1 MVVTYSKNMIDREA
15 LAKEWEELLRESS
28 KIQSRIKALD
38 LAFRSTTDELAEL
51 YLREDITGPVKTC
64 IEGIDHVLFDLNQK
78 VYLVKKDKGI
88 LRLYS
93 TVSYSKYI
101 NMEKE
106 TKRNC

>member
-15 LAKEWEELLRESS
+15 LAKEWEELLKKSS

-51 YLREDITGPVKTC
+51 YLRKGITGPVKTC
-64 IEGIDHVLFDLNQK
+64 IEGIDHVLFDLEQN
-78 VYLVKKDKGI
+78 VYLVKRNKGI
-88 LRLYS
+88 LRLDS
-93 TVSYSKYI
+93 IVKYSKYI

-106 TKRNC
+106 TKCNC

>member
-15 LAKEWEELLRESS
+15 LAKEWEELLKESS

-64 IEGIDHVLFDLNQK
+64 IEGI
-78 VYLVKKDKGI
+78 